1 MPAVVLDFHY
11 SLAGAIT
18 GFFVGI
24 TGVGGGA
31 LMTPLL
37 LLFFGVAPTTAIATD
52 LWFAFVTKLFG
63 FAAHSRSGNVDW
75 KVVRRLWLGS
85 LPLAISIVFYVAHFH
100 QLGTAPWL
108 TQAIAW
114 VVMATAVGLLLSPYL
129 LAKGRAQRIGAPD
142 TFKYFQPLL
151 TVLAGAILGA
161 CVSLTSIGAGALGSV
176 MLLYLYPLRLTPHR
190 LVATD
195 IVHAIPLAAVAGMG
209 YLWAGLVDINMLI
222 SLLIGS
228 VPAVYFGSI
237 LANKMPGRLIQLILA
252 IVLMLASVKMLGQ
265 I

>member
-1 MPAVVLDFHY
+1 MAPVVLDFHY
-11 SLAGAIT
+11 SVAGAIT
-18 GFFVGI
+18 GFFVGM

-37 LLFFGVAPTTAIATD
+37 LLFFGVAPTTAVATD
-52 LWFAFVTKLFG
+52 LWFAVVTKLFG

-75 KVVRRLWLGS
+75 RVVRRLWLGS
-85 LPLAISIVFYVAHFH
+85 LPVAMGIVFYVAQFH

-108 TQAIAW
+108 SQSIGW
-114 VVMATAVGLLLSPYL
+114 VVMVTALGLLLSPYL
-129 LAKGRAQRIGAPD
+129 LAKGRAQRMGSPD

-151 TVLAGAILGA
+151 TVLAGATLGV

-176 MLLYLYPLRLTPHR
+176 MLLYLYPLRLTPQR

-209 YLWAGLVDINMLI
+209 YLWAGLVDINMLL

-228 VPAVYFGSI
+228 VPAVYFGSV
-237 LANKMPGRLIQLILA
+237 LANKMPGRLIQVILS
-252 IVLMLASVKMLGQ
+252 IVLMLASVKMLG
-265 I
+265 

>member
-1 MPAVVLDFHY
+1 
-11 SLAGAIT
+11 
-18 GFFVGI
+18 
-24 TGVGGGA
+24 
-31 LMTPLL
+31 
-37 LLFFGVAPTTAIATD
+37 
-52 LWFAFVTKLFG
+52 
-63 FAAHSRSGNVDW
+63 
-75 KVVRRLWLGS
+75 
-85 LPLAISIVFYVAHFH
+85 
-100 QLGTAPWL
+100 
-108 TQAIAW
+108 
-114 VVMATAVGLLLSPYL
+114 
-129 LAKGRAQRIGAPD
+129 
-142 TFKYFQPLL
+142 
-151 TVLAGAILGA
+151 
-161 CVSLTSIGAGALGSV
+161 

-252 IVLMLASVKMLGQ
+252 IVLMLASVKMLGH

>member
-1 MPAVVLDFHY
+1 MAPVVLDLHY

-18 GFFVGI
+18 GFFVGM

-37 LLFFGVAPTTAIATD
+37 LIFFGVAPTTAVATD
-52 LWFAFVTKLFG
+52 LWFAFFTKLFG

-85 LPLAISIVFYVAHFH
+85 LPVAIGIVFYVAHFH
-100 QLGTAPWL
+100 QLGKAPWL
-108 TQAIAW
+108 SEAIGW
-114 VVMATAVGLLLSPYL
+114 VVMLTAFGLILSPYL
-129 LAKGRAQRIGAPD
+129 LAKGRAQRIGSPD
-142 TFKYFQPLL
+142 TFKHIQPLL
-151 TVLAGAILGA
+151 TLLAGAILGV

-195 IVHAIPLAAVAGMG
+195 IVHAIPLAAVAGML
-209 YLWAGLVDINMLI
+209 YLWAGLVDINMLL

-237 LANKMPGRLIQLILA
+237 LANKMPGRIIQLILA
-252 IVLMLASVKMLGQ
+252 IVLMLASVKMLSH